1 MRKSQNYSPQTKMS
15 PIALA
20 VFKQKALKLP
30 RDLKALNRDK
40 FRLNLKNKLHTH

>member
-1 MRKSQNYSPQTKMS
+1 MKQDNYKPQTKMS
-15 PIALA
+15 PITLAL
-20 VFKQKALKLP
+20 FKQKALKLP